1 MAKEILDQLWEKFE
15 LTKDPRLL
23 AEAVMDAEFGRQTQ
37 LQQAIADFILEHRR
51 TAAYDR
57 HVRNDSFWI
66 MHQAN
71 LKNGLSANDSYQAIS
86 DLNSKLD
93 KSKKLNT
100 VSVDAIRKAIKSAD
114 EIRNRP
120 ED

>member
-23 AEAVMDAEFGRQTQ
+23 AEAVMDADFGRQTQ
-37 LQQAIADFILEHRR
+37 LQQAIADYILEHRR

-71 LKNGLSANDSYQAIS
+71 LMNGMSASDSFQAIC
-86 DLNSKLD
+86 DLNSKLA
-93 KSKKLNT
+93 KSEKLNT
-100 VSVDAIRKAIKSAD
+100 PGVDAIRKAIKSAD
-114 EIRNRP
+114 EFLNP
-120 ED
+120 PKD